1 MKKCVYTDALLRANV
16 RIVSTRWQ
24 VEACTTQARNP
35 AGITA
40 GQNALSLESF
50 AAQIHP
56 AETVDRATALW
67 FLRDLLRT
75 IPVGRYQRIA
85 KEAGFPAVLFGWIST
100 LIGEKIEPDALAGP
114 QKDLRALYAAY
125 LSRLKER
132 GLLSREMAIA
142 AAAEKA
148 AKETVGTI
156 NVSGFIDFR
165 AVEMDF
171 LDALAEKNEI
181 TVVLQKY
188 GANAFVKAREAAFRR
203 RGWQVEEQAAVYKE
217 PPKRLLSA
225 PTHALS
231 ARAALGEAASAA
243 QRGESFDFV
252 VSDAQTARALMQEAE
267 NAHLVLARP
276 QAGTALQTH
285 VGRDALAL
293 LRMCQRPD
301 AATMDKRR
309 ALRSFPLLEKE
320 ETEEPDAER
329 RWAEERRNMVDPI
342 AFLRQ
347 KIAVFQTEVFPELLQ
362 TSDKAAGEWHAAEA
376 VKNALRKMD
385 NGVRVDGREAE
396 LFLHDTL
403 EDTPVLQG
411 GAQKGVRLLLLQ
423 ESANLQS
430 DHRIFVGFDRDFPPV
445 SSENFLLRGRFAQKG
460 AVLALDIQFSKEKLR
475 VEDALFHAKK
485 ASFVLLRGEEG
496 SSVSPLLSEVLPEG
510 EDASLN
516 SRLPVSD
523 RLFSEKAFRM
533 FAAAQGTENDVYGA
547 YRKNRNRYGT
557 AGTGTGGPYSASSL
571 NTFVQCPYRYWLQ
584 YVLKAESFESN
595 LYMARGN
602 CMHAVLS
609 AYMDEKRDVIN
620 AQLAAGKEPQIEE
633 ARVRDLTE
641 SFAED
646 ADPPIP
652 SGLLREMAEELIAYL
667 QMDMRRIAS
676 VPYYRVGPTE
686 KPFSFSIGEGDGR
699 IWLEGK
705 VDRSDCG
712 DNKENEWI
720 VDYKTGGTIA
730 KTAIENGKDF
740 QLPLYSMSRTPNAYV
755 YYGYLRKPDI
765 GAVYMPEAYDYGKKK
780 PFSQE
785 EWAEVLEHT
794 GDRIFAIDQSIRNGQ
809 FGITPSVASCAYCPF
824 APVCRKGELA

>member
-24 VEACTTQARNP
+24 VEACTAQARNP

-203 RGWQVEEQAAVYKE
+203 RGWQVEEQAAVHKE

-485 ASFVLLRGEEG
+485 SKLCVVARRRRFVGIPSFVGG
-496 SSVSPLLSEVLPEG
+496 SAG
-510 EDASLN
+510 
-516 SRLPVSD
+516 R
-523 RLFSEKAFRM
+523 RR
-533 FAAAQGTENDVYGA
+533 
-547 YRKNRNRYGT
+547 RK
-557 AGTGTGGPYSASSL
+557 S
-571 NTFVQCPYRYWLQ
+571 
-584 YVLKAESFESN
+584 
-595 LYMARGN
+595 
-602 CMHAVLS
+602 
-609 AYMDEKRDVIN
+609 
-620 AQLAAGKEPQIEE
+620 
-633 ARVRDLTE
+633 
-641 SFAED
+641 
-646 ADPPIP
+646 
-652 SGLLREMAEELIAYL
+652 
-667 QMDMRRIAS
+667 
-676 VPYYRVGPTE
+676 
-686 KPFSFSIGEGDGR
+686 
-699 IWLEGK
+699 
-705 VDRSDCG
+705 
-712 DNKENEWI
+712 
-720 VDYKTGGTIA
+720 
-730 KTAIENGKDF
+730 
-740 QLPLYSMSRTPNAYV
+740 
-755 YYGYLRKPDI
+755 
-765 GAVYMPEAYDYGKKK
+765 
-780 PFSQE
+780 
-785 EWAEVLEHT
+785 
-794 GDRIFAIDQSIRNGQ
+794 
-809 FGITPSVASCAYCPF
+809 
-824 APVCRKGELA
+824 